1 MIEMYTSGRAE
12 LYVGGAIYG
21 GWKRVTVS
29 RSIEQIAGG
38 FELEVTERWPGQSV
52 SRPIRPGEKCRLAL
66 DGETVITGYV
76 DDSEPEF
83 SSQTHSLAVRGRDA
97 TGYLVDC
104 SAIYKTGQFVNATLD
119 RIARDLCAPFGI
131 KVKVETDIGAAL
143 PSFNIEESETVFE
156 CIERAARMKAVL
168 LVSDGEGNLVIT
180 RAGSRRGATAL
191 VEGENILAGRGQFS
205 WKDRYSVYTVKGQER
220 GSDEFYAEHAAS
232 PSATVRDDAITN
244 YRPLIV
250 LPGSHGAG
258 ATLRDRAEW
267 ERNVRMGR
275 GNRGSITVQGWRDGS
290 GALWQPNTLVTVT
303 SPMLWLNAAEM
314 LIVGCAYTLDENGTR
329 TVLSIARREA
339 FDLVAGIGRSKLS
352 RKLNDKEQREK
363 KKKGDDW
370 SAI

>member
-1 MIEMYTSGRAE
+1 MTTFRSGIAE
-12 LYVGGAIYG
+12 LYVGGTIYG
-21 GWKRVTVS
+21 GWRRISVQ
-29 RSIEQIAGG
+29 RSIEQIANG
-38 FELEVTERWPGQSV
+38 FELSVTERWPGQSV
-52 SRPIRPGEKCRLAL
+52 SRPIKPGEKCQLKL
-66 DGETVITGYV
+66 DGQTVITGYV

-83 SSQTHSLAVRGRDA
+83 SSQAHSLAVRGRDA

-104 SAIYKTGQFVNATLD
+104 SAIYKTGQWANATLD

-131 KVKVETDIGAAL
+131 KVKVETDVGAAL
-143 PSFNIEESETVFE
+143 PSFNVEEGETVFD
-156 CIERAARMKAVL
+156 CIERAARSKAVL

-180 RAGSRRGATAL
+180 RAGTQRCNTTLA
-191 VEGENILAGRGQFS
+191 EGENILAGRGQFS

-220 GSDEFYAEHAAS
+220 GSDEFYGEHAAS

-244 YRPLIV
+244 HRPLIV
-250 LPGSHGAG
+250 LSGSHGAG

-314 LIVGCAYTLDENGTR
+314 LIVGCTYTLDDSGTM
-329 TVLSIARREA
+329 TTLSIARREA

-363 KKKGDDW
+363 KKKGGNW
-370 SAI
+370 NAI